1 MWGGSWSASQ
11 GHLMLRWDSA
21 LAATG
26 RSSAGAGAT
35 RRPWDTGASSSS
47 GAWTA
52 RVRRAMGAPSGT
64 LTSGTRPGMRACV
77 NRRRAAL
84 ALQARTRRSVVTL
97 TPGPLGTGSAPGVGP
112 GLVGPHS
119 RVHPEAARL
128 SENAPV
134 RVRTVPPASSMAA
147 FSASTRTNM
156 PPSTQASGVRRDPA
170 AARRAATAAA
180 RDPWRAVSARR
191 PGATASVASTEGSA
205 V

>member
-1 MWGGSWSASQ
+1 
-11 GHLMLRWDSA
+11 
-21 LAATG
+21 
-26 RSSAGAGAT
+26 
-35 RRPWDTGASSSS
+35 
-47 GAWTA
+47 
-52 RVRRAMGAPSGT
+52 
-64 LTSGTRPGMRACV
+64 MRACV

-84 ALQARTRRSVVTL
+84 ALQARTRRSVVTF
-97 TPGPLGTGSAPGVGP
+97 TPGPLDTGSAPGVGP

-180 RDPWRAVSARR
+180 RDP
-191 PGATASVASTEGSA
+191 
-205 V
+205 